1 MLHSFPLTN
10 SSSIGR
16 RWPGRP
22 PNELKAWG
30 RYCKYK
36 TKADAQEAK
45 NASTQRA
52 THLQRP
58 LITGLPREQTV
69 EGITSAGAFKWQEE
83 CERMAGFTKQTLLI
97 RTHHGTTRQRSQSN
111 QIPIVAVFSD
121 SGLQLPHIIDRG
133 WTWQL
138 ERLMM
143 NSLGTFES
151 LRHGRWYSL
160 ALERIRPSRLQ
171 ETASAGWRNMTFN
184 NPGDFF
190 QRETTT
196 LYTPCTTS
204 CGFLLNQIDFPPSI
218 DHKLQY
224 VSACAP
230 WR

>member
-1 MLHSFPLTN
+1 
-10 SSSIGR
+10 
-16 RWPGRP
+16 
-22 PNELKAWG
+22 
-30 RYCKYK
+30 
-36 TKADAQEAK
+36 
-45 NASTQRA
+45 
-52 THLQRP
+52 
-58 LITGLPREQTV
+58 
-69 EGITSAGAFKWQEE
+69 
-83 CERMAGFTKQTLLI
+83 MAGFTKQTLLI

-224 VSACAP
+224 VSACALVQRQWVLLKVAGMIVFAMRAEVHRLWVP
-230 WR
+230 VCAVPQEVIIPRCAV